1 MKTTILCFGLLATS
15 ISYASTLQ
23 DELKPN
29 SVPKSL
35 ICTSHAKIDTDKE
48 FHDMHDIVTIID
60 YGDRY
65 YIISDPSVR
74 DVPILTPKL
83 TFSDKD
89 NVPLGAAKINDQ
101 VFVKG
106 LGGNANNYFMVN
118 PDLKSTIKFMCQR
131 SFL

>member
-1 MKTTILCFGLLATS
+1 MKKTILCLGMLTTS
-15 ISYASTLQ
+15 IVNASTLQ
-23 DELKPN
+23 DELKPI

-35 ICTSHAKIDTDKE
+35 MCTSHVKLDTDID

-83 TFSDKD
+83 IYSDED
-89 NVPLGAAKINDQ
+89 NAPVGAAKLNDQ

-106 LGGNANNYFMVN
+106 LGGNSNNYYMLN
-118 PDLKSTIKFMCQR
+118 PDLKSTIKFMCLK